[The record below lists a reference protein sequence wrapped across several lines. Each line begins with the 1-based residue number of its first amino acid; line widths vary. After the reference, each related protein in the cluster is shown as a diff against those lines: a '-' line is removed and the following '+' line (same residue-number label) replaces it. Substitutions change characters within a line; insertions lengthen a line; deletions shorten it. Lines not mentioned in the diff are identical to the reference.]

1 MHNNHHFHLTLL
13 GHLASPNC
21 AGRFAMQVLDNLND
35 GQVGNVI
42 QTFRNTIYVRTTDE
56 ELICITSHDVKGP
69 VNVNVETSIEFSAI
83 AISDAVY
90 KVDKM
95 LHVRDLLFPLG
106 NASVHEKAQQS
117 NVSEGLDERVLEAA
131 NLLAILAVDGG
142 LLDSGSP
149 FFRDAAKSIRKIM
162 WATKKG
168 DFMALQSA
176 VSGIVGLGNGST
188 PSGDDFLAGFLYWRH
203 QIEKTVDH
211 DIMNLKI
218 ENKTS
223 WQSRKFIEYAQE
235 GLVIEP
241 LETFVN
247 ALFSGNEELITDAIL
262 DLSKIGHSSGL
273 DAGLGV
279 IIATAARMDDS
290 VSGNVLKNFGL

>member
-1 MHNNHHFHLTLL
+1 MHNNHHSHLTS
-13 GHLASPNC
+13 LAQFATPNC
-21 AGRFAMQVLDNLND
+21 AGRFALEVLDNLTD
-35 GQVGNVI
+35 GQVGIVI
-42 QTFRNTIYVRTTDE
+42 QIFRNTIYVRTTDE
-56 ELICITSHDVKGP
+56 ELICITSHYVKGP
-69 VNVNVETSIEFSAI
+69 VNLNVETNIEFSTI

-106 NASVHEKAQQS
+106 KASVHEKAQQS
-117 NVSEGLDERVLEAA
+117 SVSEGLDRRVLEAA
-131 NLLAILAVDGG
+131 NLLAILAVEGS

-149 FFRDAAKSIRKIM
+149 FFKDAAKSIRKM
-162 WATKKG
+162 MLAAKKG
-168 DFMALQSA
+168 DFIALQSA
-176 VSGIVGLGNGST
+176 ISGIVGLGSGST

-203 QIEKTVDH
+203 QIDQTVDY
-211 DIMNLKI
+211 DIMTVKI

-223 WQSRKFIEYAQE
+223 WHSRKFIEYAQE

-247 ALFSGNEELITDAIL
+247 ALLSGSEEMITDAIL
-262 DLSKIGHSSGL
+262 SLSKIGQSSGL

-279 IIATAARMDDS
+279 IIAASARMDDS
-290 VSGNVLKNFGL
+290 VCGNVLKKFGL